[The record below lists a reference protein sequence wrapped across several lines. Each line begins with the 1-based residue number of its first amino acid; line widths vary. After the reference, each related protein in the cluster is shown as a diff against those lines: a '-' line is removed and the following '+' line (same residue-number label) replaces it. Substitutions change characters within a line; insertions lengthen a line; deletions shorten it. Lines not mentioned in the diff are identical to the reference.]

1 MRHPFLQ
8 KYFKISLRLNKS
20 SFKFQNICVC
30 TFSIWKMFKDHQ
42 VPTAP
47 FSKHFKIFESVQFL
61 FQNTSKS
68 LSRYDS
74 FIKVFR
80 KSSSPDNF
88 SFEIFLKCLSLYG
101 SFFYHTNILK
111 FLCISTT
118 SPCSSSFKLFWRSLI
133 PYDSHFKIKNLQV
146 CKLPFFK
153 TFQNLWFW
161 TTTISKF

>member
-1 MRHPFLQ
+1 ML
-8 KYFKISLRLNKS
+8 
-20 SFKFQNICVC
+20 
-30 TFSIWKMFKDHQ
+30 SITKQLKDLQ

-47 FSKHFKIFESVQFL
+47 FSKYFKIFESAQFL

-74 FIKVFR
+74 FMKVFR

-88 SFEIFLKCLSLYG
+88 SFKVFLKSLTLYG

-111 FLCISTT
+111 FLCIPTT
-118 SPCSSSFKLFWRSLI
+118 SPCSSSFKIFRRSLI

-146 CKLPFFK
+146 CRLPFFK
-153 TFQNLWFW
+153 TFQNL
-161 TTTISKF
+161 